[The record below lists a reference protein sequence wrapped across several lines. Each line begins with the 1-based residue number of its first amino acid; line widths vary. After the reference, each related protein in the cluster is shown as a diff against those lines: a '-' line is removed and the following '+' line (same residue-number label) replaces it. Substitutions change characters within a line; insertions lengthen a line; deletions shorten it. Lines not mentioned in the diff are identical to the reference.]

1 MNMASISAS
10 ALMSVILKRFSPFSS
25 FIVPTLLH
33 IGPICGECQMLFIGV
48 AEAVNEWSLMV
59 TLQNM
64 LSSAAF
70 EKFST
75 GVRAWIHRGI
85 SPSVLLSILTP
96 SARASATFRNP
107 GSGPFLTCS
116 SSSSVH
122 TDAAIPG
129 V

>member
-1 MNMASISAS
+1 MNIASMSAS
-10 ALMSVILKRFSPFSS
+10 VLSSVILKWFSPFSN
-25 FIVPTLLH
+25 FKVPTLLH
-33 IGPICGECQMLFIGV
+33 IGPMSGECHMLFIGV
-48 AEAVNEWSLMV
+48 AEAMYEWSLML
-59 TLQNM
+59 TLQKM

-75 GVRAWIHRGI
+75 GVRAWIHNGI
-85 SPSVLLSILTP
+85 SPSTSLLMMIP
-96 SARASATFRNP
+96 SANVSSTFRNP